1 MIVLSWCTY
10 VCSIITYVGNVNW
23 YNCNNQVVR
32 RVYGTVVN
40 KKNSCMEV
48 CELFR
53 KDLKINELD
62 QIMVYDRTLWC
73 NLIRVTAPLT
83 GVRLGCCCR
92 WCCMELEARELFCD
106 NKYTIKNGTPALV
119 FWWFA
124 FSISLPCIKL

>member
-1 MIVLSWCTY
+1 
-10 VCSIITYVGNVNW
+10 
-23 YNCNNQVVR
+23 
-32 RVYGTVVN
+32 
-40 KKNSCMEV
+40 MEV

-92 WCCMELEARELFCD
+92 
-106 NKYTIKNGTPALV
+106 
-119 FWWFA
+119 
-124 FSISLPCIKL
+124 